1 MGTPFTGTYRPRLGL
16 RVNLREIG
24 KGMVYRVRLRT
35 DLEKV
40 GVQG

>member
-1 MGTPFTGTYRPRLGL
+1 LGL

-24 KGMVYRVRLRT
+24 KGMGVSGPTSHRPR
-35 DLEKV
+35 KM